1 MGEIMKRH
9 YLLEDLAD
17 ELDLVFRA
25 IKSGQPTLWEAKQL
39 AAHFREAF
47 ITPDL
52 FPNETEHAKHVAAQ
66 LSVIQELELALDRMH
81 GLGISAKTR
90 LRDIPCVDTA
100 LRHSLDE
107 AAANRPGGISF
118 R

>member
-1 MGEIMKRH
+1 MKRP

-17 ELDLVFRA
+17 ELDLAFRA
-25 IKSGQPTLWEAKQL
+25 IKSGQPTLWETKQF

-47 ITPDL
+47 VTPDL
-52 FPNETEHAKHVAAQ
+52 FPNETEYAKRVAAQ
-66 LSVIQELELALDRMH
+66 LYVIQELELALDRMH
-81 GLGISAKTR
+81 NLGISPKTR
-90 LRDIPCVDTA
+90 LREIPCIDTA

-107 AAANRPGGISF
+107 ATSNRPGGISF